1 MQNAEMATWKRFF
14 FSELLLSKSVSQRI
28 AYVAVAAALSVVS
41 NMFLE
46 FKFFDVQFS
55 VTIVVSAVVGILLGP
70 AGGFAACYVGDLAG
84 YLYNSWGMMY
94 MPWVGLSTAMLAFI
108 GGGIMNIRFSFKGSL
123 YVKLALVCAVSL
135 LVCTVGINSTGF
147 YFYNRA
153 MGFSDAVID
162 YVSERFGAEVGYF
175 GYLAYRL
182 FFKGQ
187 IYNNIA
193 NYALLFAVVPLLTAV
208 RPLKIDLK

>member
-1 MQNAEMATWKRFF
+1 MTKP
-14 FSELLLSKSVSQRI
+14 I
-28 AYVAVAAALSVVS
+28 
-41 NMFLE
+41 
-46 FKFFDVQFS
+46 
-55 VTIVVSAVVGILLGP
+55 ILAP